1 MGLTATEALMKMKEK
16 GYKHTDK
23 RE

>member
-16 GYKHTDK
+16 GYKHT
-23 RE
+23 